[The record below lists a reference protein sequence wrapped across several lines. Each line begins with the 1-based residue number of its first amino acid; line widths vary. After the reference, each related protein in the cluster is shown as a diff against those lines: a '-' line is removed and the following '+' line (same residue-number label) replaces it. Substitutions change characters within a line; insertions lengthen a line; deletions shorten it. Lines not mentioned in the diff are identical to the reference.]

1 MTHLFSFL
9 FFLYKPDHPSTSAI
23 ENEIEIDPT
32 IFPFHLR
39 RPVFSRD
46 TGQSYSAEWN
56 TLPRTNKEQ
65 LKGAGE
71 CERRG
76 RRRKNK

>member
-1 MTHLFSFL
+1 MGDIKNQQTSELIIFFPFFS
-9 FFLYKPDHPSTSAI
+9 FLYKPDHPSTSAI

-56 TLPRTNKEQ
+56 TLPQ
-65 LKGAGE
+65 S
-71 CERRG
+71 
-76 RRRKNK
+76 